1 MLKPYRF
8 IIIALSM
15 IFSLYAEGFVYAEEG
30 TGGEAAVEEEAALAA
45 EQAEPPTRE
54 EILEHLNTV
63 FMYRL
68 NIRQVFPDIT
78 VEGEEDSFVCSYK
91 GTPLEELDEDTLMG
105 LFRAVNQQI
114 SIKNLENIQAL
125 QRQQRQQQSLKQIE
139 NINRTQKNLKQ
150 QRSISTQTPKVYTP
164 TKIPK
169 PYKPPKRY

>member
-1 MLKPYRF
+1 MLKAYRS
-8 IIIALSM
+8 IAVMLIMALSLC
-15 IFSLYAEGFVYAEEG
+15 SAGLVRAEEE
-30 TGGEAAVEEEAALAA
+30 TAVEAASGETTALEA
-45 EQAEPPTRE
+45 ENVEPPTRE

-63 FMYRL
+63 FKYRL

-78 VEGEEDSFVCSYK
+78 VEGEEDSFICSYK
-91 GTPLEELDEDTLMG
+91 GSPLEELDEDTLMG

-114 SIKNLENIQAL
+114 SIKNLENMQAL

-139 NINRTQKNLKQ
+139 NINRTQRSLRQ